1 MYRGVQRCTEVYSG
15 VQRWTEVYRGV
26 QCYTEVYSCVQ
37 RQTEVY
43 SGVQRRTEVYSGV
56 QRCTAR
62 VLTGSG
68 SRGLYRGGCT
78 VVRWFLYRAVQELM
92 YSCIV
97 LAVHLYSSKLY
108 SNGRTVVQLY
118 AAQLY
123 AAERWLHRCVPR
135 LSAAR
140 RCFPQGAQWCRRSE
154 AVGAGL
160 QGRSEE

>member
-1 MYRGVQRCTEVYSG
+1 MNIGGQRCTPVSSDVHRCTEVYSG
-15 VQRWTEVYRGV
+15 VQR
-26 QCYTEVYSCVQ
+26 
-37 RQTEVY
+37 
-43 SGVQRRTEVYSGV
+43 
-56 QRCTAR
+56 CTACAAR

-78 VVRWFLYRAVQELM
+78 VVRWFLYRAVQEIM
-92 YSCIV
+92 YSCTV
-97 LAVHLYSSKLY
+97 LAVHPYSNGLY
-108 SNGRTVVQLY
+108 SNGCTVVQLY